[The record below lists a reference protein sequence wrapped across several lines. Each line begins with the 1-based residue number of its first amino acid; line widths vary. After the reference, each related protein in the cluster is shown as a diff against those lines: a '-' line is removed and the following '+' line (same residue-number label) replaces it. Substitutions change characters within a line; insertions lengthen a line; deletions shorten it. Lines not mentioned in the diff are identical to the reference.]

1 MRQHD
6 GPATSDKDTTAG
18 MQEQLPRSPLMK
30 QFGLLLGS
38 FIAFSTLVFAA
49 DRTTEPESK
58 EQQKQAVSLTELAM
72 KADLVAI
79 AQVKDTDYVFT
90 RSFPSEGSA
99 YLRILIA
106 YKVNRPGEEIIEV
119 YEKGLHRNECYFENP
134 TVFEEGRRYLVFFR
148 NDPEDPEIYRGL
160 PEGCA
165 LEVFVSKDSRYAL
178 KYPVTGFKLADH
190 LDELATEYD
199 FRDNYALVSEESLS
213 PAERDDLLSRGLIIP
228 YQDNFKYTHGVDLTT
243 ARKLIT
249 TEALKP
255 KL

>member
-1 MRQHD
+1 MRGH
-6 GPATSDKDTTAG
+6 
-18 MQEQLPRSPLMK
+18 R
-30 QFGLLLGS
+30 LLSGS
-38 FIAFSTLVFAA
+38 LLVFCTLMLALEITSGA
-49 DRTTEPESK
+49 EKKAQEDQS
-58 EQQKQAVSLTELAM
+58 VSLSELAT

-99 YLRILIA
+99 YLKILIA

-119 YEKGLHRNECYFENP
+119 YEKGLHPNECYFENP

-148 NDPEDPEIYRGL
+148 NDPEDPEIYRGF

-165 LEVFVSKDSRYAL
+165 LEILVSKDNRYAL
-178 KYPVTGFKLADH
+178 KYPIKGLNLADK

-213 PAERDDLLSRGLIIP
+213 PAERDDLLSRGLIVP
-228 YQDNFKYTHGVDLTT
+228 YQDKFKYTHGIDLTT

-255 KL
+255 DINW

>member
-1 MRQHD
+1 MRN
-6 GPATSDKDTTAG
+6 
-18 MQEQLPRSPLMK
+18 L
-30 QFGLLLGS
+30 GLLSGS
-38 FIAFSTLVFAA
+38 LLLFSTLIFAS
-49 DRTTEPESK
+49 DKTVDIENE
-58 EQQKQAVSLTELAM
+58 EQKKQSVSLTELAT

-99 YLRILIA
+99 YLKILIA

-119 YEKGLHRNECYFENP
+119 YEKGLHPYECYFENP

-148 NDPEDPEIYRGL
+148 IDPEDPETYLGF

-165 LEVFVSKDSRYAL
+165 LEIFVSKDNRYAL
-178 KYPVTGFKLADH
+178 KYPIKGLNLADK

-213 PAERDDLLSRGLIIP
+213 PAERDDLLSRGLIVP
-228 YQDNFKYTHGVDLTT
+228 YQDQYKYTHGVDLTT

-255 KL
+255 DLNW

>member
-1 MRQHD
+1 MRGH
-6 GPATSDKDTTAG
+6 
-18 MQEQLPRSPLMK
+18 R
-30 QFGLLLGS
+30 LLSGS
-38 FIAFSTLVFAA
+38 LLVFCTLILALEITSGA
-49 DRTTEPESK
+49 EKKAQE
-58 EQQKQAVSLTELAM
+58 KQSVSLSELAT

-99 YLRILIA
+99 YLKILIA

-119 YEKGLHRNECYFENP
+119 YEKGLHPNECYFENP

-148 NDPEDPEIYRGL
+148 NDPEDPEIYRGF

-165 LEVFVSKDSRYAL
+165 LEILVSKDNRYAL
-178 KYPVTGFKLADH
+178 KYPIKGLNLADK

-213 PAERDDLLSRGLIIP
+213 PAERDDLLSRGLIVP
-228 YQDNFKYTHGVDLTT
+228 YQDKFKYTHGIDLTT

-255 KL
+255 DINW